1 MQLYRNL
8 IAMLTRKSAA
18 NAPDAFADRLSRINL
33 REARRMQ
40 TRTAVFKYP
49 HQPLEA

>member
-8 IAMLTRKSAA
+8 IALLTGKSAGA
-18 NAPDAFADRLSRINL
+18 TGDAFDDRLSRINL
-33 REARRMQ
+33 REARRN
-40 TRTAVFKYP
+40 RTCGAVFKYS